1 MTSDD
6 WRKIEQI
13 YLHAS
18 ELPSGDRGAYLDQ
31 VCAGD
36 RALRA
41 DGESLLAAGASDT
54 VFLGAPP
61 SRLAADLLD
70 RHPGALAPGS
80 RMGDYEVRSLLSM
93 GGMGEV
99 YLGEHIQS
107 RKKVALKLIRRHLM
121 ADAQAVECFTREA
134 RAAGALRHANVVD
147 ILQFGRSDAGMFI
160 AMEWVDGQTFRELM
174 DAGPVAIP
182 NALSWSRQTASLI
195 AAAHA
200 AGITHRDIKPENL
213 MLNKDGVVKVL
224 DFGLARLAG
233 PTIPDREASGASGT
247 ISGTLSGTLS
257 YMSPELFRGE
267 TASGAT
273 DVFSLGSV
281 FYELFTGV
289 HPFAG
294 ETPLDV
300 YEAIECRVPDRPSGL
315 RPGIPPELDRLL
327 LEMLNRDREARPPA
341 AAVAD
346 ALEAI
351 RLDGTGQ

>member
-1 MTSDD
+1 MTSGD
-6 WRKIEQI
+6 WHKIEQI

-18 ELPSGDRGAYLDQ
+18 ELAGDDRTAYLDRA
-31 VCAGD
+31 CPGN

-41 DGESLLAAGASDT
+41 EVESLLAAGASDT
-54 VFLGAPP
+54 GFLGAPP
-61 SRLAADLLD
+61 SGLAADLLD
-70 RHPGALAPGS
+70 RHPGALAPGA
-80 RMGDYEVRSLLSM
+80 RMGDYQVRSLLSM

-99 YLGEHIQS
+99 YLAEHVQS
-107 RKKVALKLIRRHLM
+107 RKRVALKLIRRHLV

-134 RAAGALRHANVVD
+134 RAAGALRHANVVN
-147 ILQFGRSDAGMFI
+147 ILEFARSDAGVFI
-160 AMEWVDGQTFRELM
+160 AMEWVDGRTFRALM
-174 DAGPVAIP
+174 DAGRIAIP
-182 NALSWSRQTASLI
+182 NAVSWSRQAASAI
-195 AAAHA
+195 AAAHE

-213 MLNKDGVVKVL
+213 MLDKDGVVKVL

-233 PTIPDREASGASGT
+233 PALPDPEARGASGT

-267 TASGAT
+267 TASSAS

-281 FYELFTGV
+281 FYELFTGI

-294 ETPLDV
+294 ATPLDV
-300 YEAIECRVPDRPSGL
+300 YEAIECRVPDRPSSL
-315 RPGIPPELDRLL
+315 CPGIPPEVDRLL

-346 ALEAI
+346 ALEAT
-351 RLDGTGQ
+351 RFDETDQ

>member
-1 MTSDD
+1 MTSGD

-18 ELPSGDRGAYLDQ
+18 VLAGDDRAVYLDRA
-31 VCAGD
+31 CAGD

-41 DGESLLAAGASDT
+41 EVESLLAAEASDAE
-54 VFLGAPP
+54 FLGVPP

-80 RMGDYEVRSLLSM
+80 RLGDYELRALLSM

-99 YLGEHIQS
+99 YLAEHVQS
-107 RKKVALKLIRRHLM
+107 RECVALKLIRRHLM
-121 ADAQAVECFTREA
+121 ADAQAVEWFTREA
-134 RAAGALRHANVVD
+134 RAGGALRHANVVG
-147 ILQFGRSDAGMFI
+147 IFEFGRSDAGLFI
-160 AMEWVDGQTFRELM
+160 AMEWVDGQTFRALM
-174 DAGPVAIP
+174 DAGPIAIP
-182 NALSWSRQTASLI
+182 NAVSWSRQAAKAI
-195 AAAHA
+195 AAAHE

-213 MLNKDGVVKVL
+213 MLNRDGVVKVL

-233 PTIPDREASGASGT
+233 PAIPDREASGASGT

-267 TASGAT
+267 TASSAT

-294 ETPLDV
+294 ATPLDV
-300 YEAIECRVPDRPSGL
+300 YEAIECRVPDPPSSR
-315 RPGIPPELDRLL
+315 RPGIPPKVDRLL

-341 AAVAD
+341 AAVAN

-351 RLDGTGQ
+351 PFDETDQ